1 MNTKLN
7 YTEEQFEARAHY
19 VAKHM
24 QKDISDAVSYDE
36 WSAREFDDYKVDSY
50 DTAFNLYDRGYRR
63 EVDTMEKLL
72 IELENVNLNGGYEE
86 DQLDS
91 FCYFISN
98 LRERVSV
105 MKNRI
110 GDESVKI
117 RSCAVRYKVK
127 PSADFIYGS
136 GFDYD
141 ACYEQIENCYRHDV
155 RTAPERY
162 STVEKGFITSTG
174 DFVSQTDAMSIAK
187 TASQLLFEYRN
198 TTEQQLETYMLSQYE
213 TV

>member
-1 MNTKLN
+1 MDTKFD
-7 YTEEQFEARAHY
+7 YAEEQFEERSNY

-24 QKDISDAVSYDE
+24 QKDILDAVSYDE
-36 WSAREFDDYKVDSY
+36 WSAREYGDYKVDSY
-50 DTAFNLYDRGYRR
+50 DTAFNLYDKGYRR

-91 FCYFISN
+91 FYYFISK
-98 LRERVSV
+98 LKERVAA
-105 MKNRI
+105 MKNNI
-110 GDESVKI
+110 NESVKI
-117 RSCAVRYKVK
+117 RSCAVRYKIK

-136 GFDYD
+136 GFNHD
-141 ACYEQIENCYRHDV
+141 ACYEQIKNCYGHDV
-155 RTAPERY
+155 HTSPEHY
-162 STVEKGFITSTG
+162 SMVEEGFITSTG
-174 DFVSQTDAMSIAK
+174 NFVSSTDAMSIAR

-198 TTEQQLETYMLSQYE
+198 TTEQQLRSYMLSGYE

>member
-1 MNTKLN
+1 MDVTTN
-7 YTEEQFEARAHY
+7 YTEEQFEARANY

-50 DTAFNLYDRGYRR
+50 DTAFNLYDKGYRR
-63 EVDTMEKLL
+63 EVDTIEKLL

-86 DQLDS
+86 DQLDN
-91 FCYFISN
+91 FYYFISN
-98 LRERVSV
+98 LKERVSV

-110 GDESVKI
+110 GNESAKI

-136 GFDYD
+136 GFNHD
-141 ACYEQIENCYRHDV
+141 ACYEQIKTCYGHDV
-155 RTAPERY
+155 RTSPEHY
-162 STVEKGFITSTG
+162 STVEEGFITSTG
-174 DFVSQTDAMSIAK
+174 NFVSPTDAMSIAK

-198 TTEQQLETYMLSQYE
+198 TTEQQLRSYMLSGYE

>member
-1 MNTKLN
+1 MNTKLD
-7 YTEEQFEARAHY
+7 YTEEQFEARSNY

-36 WSAREFDDYKVDSY
+36 WSAREYGEYTVDSY
-50 DTAFNLYDRGYRR
+50 DTAFNLYDKGYRR

-86 DQLDS
+86 DQLDN
-91 FCYFISN
+91 FYYFISN
-98 LRERVSV
+98 LKERVST
-105 MKNRI
+105 MKNNI
-110 GDESVKI
+110 SENVKI
-117 RSCAVRYKVK
+117 RSCAVRYKIK
-127 PSADFIYGS
+127 PSANFIYGS

-141 ACYEQIENCYRHDV
+141 ACYEQIKTYYGHDV

-162 STVEKGFITSTG
+162 STVEEGFIDSTG
-174 DFVSQTDAMSIAK
+174 NFVSQAEAMSIAR

-198 TTEQQLETYMLSQYE
+198 TTEQQLKSHMLSGYE